1 MLFRNG
7 EKAGLAGALPFV
19 VLMGRG
25 GTCGVAGIPGR
36 KGEKVLKIDG
46 AFAPRV
52 RRFDTA
58 YGCEGCGGALSG
70 AI

>member
-1 MLFRNG
+1 MW
-7 EKAGLAGALPFV
+7 GLPVFPKV
-19 VLMGRG
+19 KRG
-25 GTCGVAGIPGR
+25 
-36 KGEKVLKIDG
+36 KVLKIDG

-58 YGCEGCGGALSG
+58 YGCEGYGGALWG

>member
-1 MLFRNG
+1 M
-7 EKAGLAGALPFV
+7 EKRQGSLGALPFV

-25 GTCGVAGIPGR
+25 GACGAYR
-36 KGEKVLKIDG
+36 FSRTQREKVLKIDG

-58 YGCEGCGGALSG
+58 YGCEGCGGALWG